1 MPLSPNTVTLG
12 EVRFSYCNLFQPRA
26 QQGQEPKYSVTVLLP
41 KNNTAA
47 KALLDTAVNY
57 AIEQGVAKCW
67 NGVRP
72 PQPALCVHD
81 GDGPRPS
88 DGQPFGEECRG
99 HWVFTASCKADRAPF
114 VVDAN
119 VQPILQQSEIYS
131 GMYGRVNVSFFP
143 YNNSGKKG
151 IGCALNG
158 VQKLR
163 DGEVLGGRVSA
174 EEAFGQMP
182 AYIQQPATPAAPT
195 YTPAATAYPAAP
207 IAPGAPQTHGIDPF
221 TGIPF

>member
-12 EVRFSYCNLFQPRA
+12 EVRFSYCTLFQPRA
-26 QQGQEPKYSVTVLLP
+26 HQGQDPKYSVTVLLP
-41 KNNTAA
+41 KSNTQA
-47 KALLDTAVNY
+47 KALLDAAVNY
-57 AIEQGVAKCW
+57 AVEQGIAKCW
-67 NGVRP
+67 NGIRP

-88 DGQPFGEECRG
+88 DGQPFGEECLG

-119 VQPILQQSEIYS
+119 CQSILQQSDIYS
-131 GMYGRVNVSFFP
+131 GMYGRVSVSFFP
-143 YNNSGKKG
+143 YNSSGKKG
-151 IGCALNG
+151 IGCGLNG

-182 AYIQQPATPAAPT
+182 AYLQQPAPPAVPAYAPQ
-195 YTPAATAYPAAP
+195 PSTAYSAV
-207 IAPGAPQTHGIDPF
+207 PGTYAPQTGGVDPF
-221 TGIPF
+221 TGLPL

>member
-12 EVRFSYCNLFQPRA
+12 EVRFSYCTLFQPRA
-26 QQGQEPKYSVTVLLP
+26 HQGQDPKYSVTVLLP
-41 KNNTAA
+41 KSNTQA
-47 KALLDTAVNY
+47 KALLDAAVNY
-57 AIEQGVAKCW
+57 AVEQGIAKCW
-67 NGVRP
+67 TGIRP
-72 PQPALCVHD
+72 PQPALCVHA

-119 VQPILQQSEIYS
+119 CQSILQQSDIYS
-131 GMYGRVNVSFFP
+131 GMYGRVSVSFFP
-143 YNNSGKKG
+143 YNSSGKKG
-151 IGCALNG
+151 IGCGLNG

-182 AYIQQPATPAAPT
+182 AYLQQSASPAVPAYAPQ
-195 YTPAATAYPAAP
+195 PSTAYSAV
-207 IAPGAPQTHGIDPF
+207 PGTYAPQTGGVDPF
-221 TGIPF
+221 TGLPL

>member
-47 KALLDTAVNY
+47 KALLDAAVNY

-158 VQKLR
+158 SPKLR

-207 IAPGAPQTHGIDPF
+207 IAPGAPKH
-221 TGIPF
+221 TG